1 MKRKTKITISLFAVL
16 LIALAAIGTIA
27 YFSES
32 FSSDN
37 NVATAASFNVD
48 VVNKDGQTIGDGEFD
63 LGDKLY
69 PGVEGNEVYS
79 FRIIKGDT
87 DVPVEYSVN
96 LNTSGALFPEDNSSP
111 VVFTVQRNVGGSWVD
126 VDSSAISPEKDEEDF
141 RILVS
146 WPHGDNDIDFQ
157 GATGTVKLE
166 VVATQVDG
174 HTPEEARAMLNEV
187 EEALEALDFV
197 HNDSFITRGNFS
209 KAESDAVQKLLDEAR
224 EYIHG
229 VTSGK
234 AELITEADSIQQA
247 LDEKV
252 DSRYVYYEIIEEET
266 NFTQLQMKLSA
277 DHSGQVVRV
286 EEARPLWVAAI
297 HRDGEKFWTMRN
309 RLNPE
314 KVEVGDVYKLGLRF
328 NGGVRTID
336 VTFTNLGDGNWG
348 IESDWLVEKEK

>member
-16 LIALAAIGTIA
+16 LIAIAAIGTIA
-27 YFSES
+27 YFSKS

-48 VVNKDGQTIGDGEFD
+48 VVNKSGKTIGDGEFD

-69 PGVEGNEVYS
+69 PGVEANEVYS
-79 FRIIKGDT
+79 FQIIKGDT

-96 LNTSGALFPEDNSSP
+96 LNTSGSLFPEDNSSP
-111 VVFTVQRNVGGSWVD
+111 VVFTVQRNVDDNWVD
-126 VDSSAISPEKDEEDF
+126 VDGGAISSENDTEEF

-174 HTPEEARAMLNEV
+174 NTPEEARTMLNEV
-187 EEALEALDFV
+187 EEALEALDLV

-209 KAESDAVQKLLDEAR
+209 KAESDAVQELLDDAKKYINEVPSGKEKLLE
-224 EYIHG
+224 
-229 VTSGK
+229 
-234 AELITEADSIQQA
+234 EADRIQQA
-247 LDEKV
+247 LNQKV
-252 DSRYVYYEIIEEET
+252 ESRYVSYEMIDGHT
-266 NFTQLQMKLSA
+266 NFTQLQLKLSA

-286 EEARPLWVAAI
+286 DLPKPQWIAAV
-297 HRDGEKFWTMRN
+297 HRDGEKFWTMRYSF
-309 RLNPE
+309 PE
-314 KVEVGDVYKLGLRF
+314 QAEVGDVFKLKLRF
-328 NGGVRTID
+328 RGNVKTID
-336 VTFTNLGDGNWG
+336 ATFTNLGDGNWG
-348 IESDWLVEKEK
+348 IESDWLVEKKK